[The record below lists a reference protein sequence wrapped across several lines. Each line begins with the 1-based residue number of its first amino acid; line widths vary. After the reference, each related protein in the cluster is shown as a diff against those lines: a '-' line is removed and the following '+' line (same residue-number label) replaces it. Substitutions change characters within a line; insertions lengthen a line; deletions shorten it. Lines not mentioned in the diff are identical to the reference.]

1 MMDLAINGG
10 SMKITD
16 DNKTIVSKD
25 IAEQIEQNVE
35 VSDDNKKPELTIK
48 DW

>member
-25 IAEQIEQNVE
+25 IAEQIEQNIE
-35 VSDDNKKPELTIK
+35 VSDGNKKPELTIK
-48 DW
+48 D

>member
-25 IAEQIEQNVE
+25 IAEQIEQNIE
-35 VSDDNKKPELTIK
+35 ISDDNKKPELTIK
-48 DW
+48 D

>member
-16 DNKTIVSKD
+16 NNKTIVSKD
-25 IAEQIEQNVE
+25 IAEQIEQNIE

>member
-48 DW
+48 D

>member
-1 MMDLAINGG
+1 MTDLAINGG

-25 IAEQIEQNVE
+25 IAEQIEQNIE

-48 DW
+48 D

>member
-25 IAEQIEQNVE
+25 IAEQIEQNIE
-35 VSDDNKKPELTIK
+35 VSDDNKKAELTIK
-48 DW
+48 D

>member
-25 IAEQIEQNVE
+25 IAEQIEQNIE

-48 DW
+48 D

>member
-25 IAEQIEQNVE
+25 IAEQIEQNIE

>member
-25 IAEQIEQNVE
+25 IAEQIEQNIE
-35 VSDDNKKPELTIK
+35 VSDNNKKPELTIK
-48 DW
+48 D